1 MAVKIN
7 DFEIKD
13 LKTKVEA
20 NGKDIEV
27 VAENG
32 LEVFD
37 KALEDAGVDKKEYEK
52 AYKFD
57 QEWVNK
63 LVHWTNNKSEEL
75 FKKHK
80 DAEVIEYKLPLNHKS
95 KDPAIK
101 TSDALEVAVIKNKE
115 VPAGKPGEVGPDGKR
130 PTKQAT
136 KIAIKARTKRFSFS
150 DAEKKRLEESLREK
164 ILGN

>member
-13 LKTKVEA
+13 LKTKVEV

-32 LEVFD
+32 VEVFD

-63 LVHWTNNKSEEL
+63 LVHWSSNKSEEL
-75 FKKHK
+75 FKEHK

-95 KDPAIK
+95 KDPSVK
-101 TSDALEVAVIKNKE
+101 TSDALEVAVFKNKE

-130 PTKQAT
+130 PTKQVT

-150 DAEKKRLEESLREK
+150 EAEKKRLEESLRER